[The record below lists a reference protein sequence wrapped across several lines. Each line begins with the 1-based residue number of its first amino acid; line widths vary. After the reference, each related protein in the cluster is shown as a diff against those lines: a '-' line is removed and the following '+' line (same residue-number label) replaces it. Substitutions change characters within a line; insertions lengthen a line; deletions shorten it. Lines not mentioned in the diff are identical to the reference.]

1 MPIETLILLWQAAR
15 RGGTVRD
22 SHPLPFSL
30 AFYSEHLGLM
40 KQSIKVESE
49 EWCSGKIKRLMS
61 CHLCALEQRT

>member
-1 MPIETLILLWQAAR
+1 VPMETLILLWQAC

-30 AFYSEHLGLM
+30 AFYSQHLGLM

-49 EWCSGKIKRLMS
+49 ECSGKIKRLMS